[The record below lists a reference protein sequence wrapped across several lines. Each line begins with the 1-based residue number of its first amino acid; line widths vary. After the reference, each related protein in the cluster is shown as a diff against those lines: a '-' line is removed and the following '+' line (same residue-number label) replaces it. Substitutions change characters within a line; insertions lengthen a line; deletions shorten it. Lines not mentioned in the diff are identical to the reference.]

1 MPAAVRKVGAAVAA
15 GGENDAE
22 EVPAEADGQDAPAD
36 VGPSRA
42 ASEAGTPP
50 ASDAGPAPSDSNV
63 SCVTADFAMQN
74 VLLQMGL
81 RVVAPNG
88 LAIRRLSRH
97 VLRCSACF
105 LVTKVRHYALLEANG
120 SEFSGGAGTAT
131 TAARFSSWSRVTGA
145 TQ

>member
-1 MPAAVRKVGAAVAA
+1 MGA
-15 GGENDAE
+15 GDDGEGAE
-22 EVPAEADGQDAPAD
+22 VSAEADGADAPAGVSD
-36 VGPSRA
+36 DAGRA
-42 ASEAGTPP
+42 ASEAGTAP
-50 ASDAGPAPSDSNV
+50 ASDAGGAEASNSIV

-105 LVTKVRHYALLEANG
+105 LVTKVRGMPSQTAN
-120 SEFSGGAGTAT
+120 SLPVVQMRRHTSF
-131 TAARFSSWSRVTGA
+131 
-145 TQ
+145 

>member
-1 MPAAVRKVGAAVAA
+1 MGAGDDVDGAEGSAEVDHQDVA
-15 GGENDAE
+15 
-22 EVPAEADGQDAPAD
+22 PAEVADD
-36 VGPSRA
+36 VSRA
-42 ASEAGTPP
+42 ASEAGTWP
-50 ASDAGPAPSDSNV
+50 ASDAGAPEASSSNV

-105 LVTKVRHYALLEANG
+105 LVTKVRGMLHGEPK
-120 SEFSGGAGTAT
+120 GGTSVSTAV
-131 TAARFSSWSRVTGA
+131 AAAHIIVA
-145 TQ
+145 

>member
-1 MPAAVRKVGAAVAA
+1 VEATPQLRGFGA
-15 GGENDAE
+15 GDDGEGAE
-22 EVPAEADGQDAPAD
+22 GSAEVDGQDTPAEGD
-36 VGPSRA
+36 DAGCA
-42 ASEAGTPP
+42 ASEVGTAL
-50 ASDAGPAPSDSNV
+50 ASDAGAEASSSNV

-105 LVTKVRHYALLEANG
+105 LVTKVR
-120 SEFSGGAGTAT
+120 GTLFIWKNPT
-131 TAARFSSWSRVTGA
+131 NLSICFWYTCRGTPVPGHKRHFRGLI
-145 TQ
+145 